1 MSGSIRSNKSFY
13 LSSSSSFFHLHYLS
27 ADLAR
32 IWKDPM
38 KIIRGAARRRERERK
53 RDRERETATD
63 GLESRVT
70 GWAIIIGPTF

>member
-1 MSGSIRSNKSFY
+1 
-13 LSSSSSFFHLHYLS
+13 
-27 ADLAR
+27 
-32 IWKDPM
+32 M